1 MGKGEG
7 KGKGKEK
14 EKRGKEKREKRKQ
27 QQRQK
32 EMGKVNAATA
42 KRVQKSHLVLLD
54 SCVRTNADVV
64 VNVKME

>member
-1 MGKGEG
+1 M
-7 KGKGKEK
+7 
-14 EKRGKEKREKRKQ
+14 KRKREREKRKEKKRRQ
-27 QQRQK
+27 RQRQK
-32 EMGKVNAATA
+32 EMWKVKAATA